1 MKTRIEDNEFW
12 YGGIAHL
19 GHLMPV
25 GHDSDLVLD
34 PDGRD
39 ALDQCAPVYVSTAGR
54 YLWSEA
60 PFVLRARDWMLSA
73 EGEKEVVL
81 GETHGNLKESYLAVT
96 GKYLKPTGRIPDAHF
111 FTGPQYNTWIELK
124 TDQSAEGILRY
135 AQNMKNEGLPAG
147 ILMIDEGWQEEYGTF
162 EFNRRKIPDPVQ
174 LITRLHDLGYS
185 VMLWVTPLI
194 SCAGPLF
201 LKLRENGMLLRN
213 SDGQIAIREWW
224 NGFSAILD
232 LTAPNA
238 GNWFRSQLNRLM
250 NEYGVDGFKF
260 DAGDPYF
267 YRQDDRSYT
276 PGTPQDQE
284 QAYNR
289 LGGGYALNEFR
300 AAWNCGGQPVVCR
313 LQDKWHSWDQSG
325 LNTLIPNTLVQGL
338 TGHVWCC
345 PDMVGGGDSGSFG
358 EDFHPDEELFV
369 RWAQANACMG
379 MMQLSV
385 NPFRILSAENAAR
398 VKEAILLHCSLG
410 TYILEAA
417 QHAAVT
423 GEPLVRPL
431 AYVFPGEGF
440 DNVTDRFMLGDR
452 LLVCP
457 ILHKGITSVEIRL
470 PRGMWRSWKNE
481 EITGGEIYRSEVT
494 LDDLPRFIR
503 I

>member
-1 MKTRIEDNEFW
+1 MKTKIADNEYW
-12 YGGIAHL
+12 YGGIVHQ

-25 GHDSDLVLD
+25 GQNDDRVFD
-34 PDGRD
+34 PDGPE

-60 PFVLRARDWMLSA
+60 PFTLRVRDGILSA
-73 EGEKEVVL
+73 EGEKEVIL
-81 GETHGNLKESYLAVT
+81 GETHGNLRESYLAVT
-96 GKYLKPTGRIPDAHF
+96 GKYLKPTGRIPDARF

-124 TDQSAEGILRY
+124 TEQTSEGILKY
-135 AQNMKNEGLPAG
+135 AQSMLNEGLPAG

-162 EFNRRKIPDPVQ
+162 EFNRRKIPDPGK
-174 LITRLHDLGYS
+174 LIAQLHDLGYS

-201 LKLRENGMLLRN
+201 VNLREKGMLLRN
-213 SDGQIAIREWW
+213 RDGQIAIREWW
-224 NGFSAILD
+224 NGFSAVLD
-232 LTAPNA
+232 LTSPAA
-238 GNWFRSQLNRLM
+238 ADWFRLQLDRLM
-250 NEYGVDGFKF
+250 DEYGVDGFKF

-267 YRQDDRSYT
+267 YRKDDLAFIS
-276 PGTPQDQE
+276 GTPQDQE

-289 LGGGYALNEFR
+289 LGGMYALNEFR

-313 LQDKWHSWDQSG
+313 LQDKWHSWDRSG

-345 PDMVGGGDSGSFG
+345 PDMVGGGDAGSLG
-358 EDFHPDEELFV
+358 ENFHPDEELFV

-385 NPFRILSAENAAR
+385 NPFRILSKENASR
-398 VKEAILLHCSLG
+398 VKDAILLHCALG
-410 TYILEAA
+410 PDILKTVR
-417 QHAAVT
+417 HAAVT
-423 GEPLVRPL
+423 GEPPVRPL
-431 AYVFPGEGF
+431 AYVFPDEDF
-440 DNVTDRFMLGDR
+440 DNVTDCFMLGDR

-457 ILHKGITSVEIRL
+457 ILYKGVTDVEIRL
-470 PRGMWRSWKNE
+470 PEGMWRSWRNE
-481 EITGGEIYRSEVT
+481 EIRGGGIYRSHVT
-494 LDDLPRFIR
+494 LDDLPRFER